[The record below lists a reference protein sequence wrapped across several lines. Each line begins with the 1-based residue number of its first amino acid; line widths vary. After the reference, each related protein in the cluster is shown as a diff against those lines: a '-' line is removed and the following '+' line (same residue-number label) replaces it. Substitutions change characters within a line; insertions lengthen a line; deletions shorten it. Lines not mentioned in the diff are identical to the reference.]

1 MKRLLYLFLFLPVV
15 VFSQEGET
23 TIKEGAPEDLK
34 DQKIII
40 FKHEK
45 IEVTAN
51 KKEGKQAKY
60 LYLRQ
65 TNHNKVVDEA
75 NMKLQGAALEY
86 PYEYA
91 LSSKSAY
98 EALLR
103 AGYKYILDSRA
114 YDYENLLTQ
123 PNEGELI
130 VYEYFLRDIGNRIA
144 YKVFELD
151 EMQIYDSKLL
161 IKKLNKAI
169 KKIK

>member
-1 MKRLLYLFLFLPVV
+1 MKRLLYLLLVLPTI
-15 VFSQEGET
+15 VFSQEEET
-23 TIKEGAPEDLK
+23 TIKEGAPGDLK

-51 KKEGKQAKY
+51 KKDGKEAKY

-75 NMKLQGAALEY
+75 NMKLQGAAMEY

-91 LSSKSAY
+91 LSTKSAY
-98 EALLR
+98 EALLK

-114 YDYENLLTQ
+114 YNYENLSTQ

-130 VYEYFLRDIGNRIA
+130 VYEYFLRDMENRIA

-151 EMQIYDSKLL
+151 EMKIYDSKLM

-169 KKIK
+169 KKVE